1 MDSLSAYIFSKCLKY
16 LTLLNTLVLSKNP
29 IEDTGFEY
37 IFSEIPSSSLLDT
50 ISLESIFITNKSIDV
65 LCLNFPKLIKCQNI
79 YLDENEITLTNY
91 QELINIVNQSSKFK
105 ILYLS
110 ENHISSNIKK
120 LIKTQTSKI
129 LF

>member
-1 MDSLSAYIFSKCLKY
+1 M
-16 LTLLNTLVLSKNP
+16 
-29 IEDTGFEY
+29 
-37 IFSEIPSSSLLDT
+37 
-50 ISLESIFITNKSIDV
+50 
-65 LCLNFPKLIKCQNI
+65 LCLNFPKLIKCQSI

-91 QELINIVNQSSKFK
+91 QELINIVNKSSKFK
-105 ILYLS
+105 TLYLS